1 MQVKP
6 EAKRKA
12 SEAKARGDDAFKR
25 NDFLAAIDAYT
36 QVHLYPLDFNSG
48 VEITVLLIAI
58 LMNLQAI
65 DFDPTEAVYLSN
77 RSLCW
82 IRMGQADHAL
92 SDARACRE
100 LRPDWAKACYR
111 EGAALRL
118 LQVCLVSFTRNDY
131 LT

>member
-1 MQVKP
+1 MLIL
-6 EAKRKA
+6 R
-12 SEAKARGDDAFKR
+12 
-25 NDFLAAIDAYT
+25 YT
-36 QVHLYPLDFNSG
+36 LILFSMLFSIFFYCYYHFNS
-48 VEITVLLIAI
+48 EFEFTVAI

-118 LQVCLVSFTRNDY
+118 LQV
-131 LT
+131 